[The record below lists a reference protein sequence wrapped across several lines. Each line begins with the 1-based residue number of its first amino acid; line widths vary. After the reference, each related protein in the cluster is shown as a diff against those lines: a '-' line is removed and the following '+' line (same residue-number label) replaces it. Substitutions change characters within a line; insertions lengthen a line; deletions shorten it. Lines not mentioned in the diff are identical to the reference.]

1 MTHDNA
7 RIGAWVFAGIAGISL
22 AQAALIA
29 TVLAGTASFI
39 LALISIYDRLKYGP
53 KRP

>member
-22 AQAALIA
+22 AQA
-29 TVLAGTASFI
+29 SFI